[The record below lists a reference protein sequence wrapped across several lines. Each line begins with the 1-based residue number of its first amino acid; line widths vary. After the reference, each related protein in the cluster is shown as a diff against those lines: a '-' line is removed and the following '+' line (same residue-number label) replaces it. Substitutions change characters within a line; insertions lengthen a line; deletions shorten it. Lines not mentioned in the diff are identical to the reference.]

1 MKPLNYGMV
10 GGGSGAFIGDVHRKA
25 IRIDGLATL
34 CAGCFS
40 RDAEKSK
47 AFGAE
52 LGVAPD
58 RLYTNYLEMAEQ
70 EAKREDGISFVV
82 CVTPNISHYEVCKA
96 FLMNG
101 INVVCDKP
109 LTWTIEQSQEL
120 VTICKEKDLLFGI
133 TYTYSGYPA
142 VKQMRQMVSDGVL
155 GKIKFVNG
163 EYPQGWLG
171 TPVDETSKLA
181 PWRMDPKVAGISNCL
196 GDIGSHIENLVANI
210 TGLKIE
216 RVCARLDRIVEGRTL
231 DDNASVMVEFKG
243 GAKGL
248 YWSSQIAF
256 GNDNGLRVRIYGE
269 KGGLEWFQ
277 EDPDHFLY
285 TPSDGPQQRWS
296 RGRDAF
302 CESAQSYS
310 RIPAGHPEGLF
321 EAFANIYKA
330 YIRALAKKLSGEN
343 LVPSDLD
350 FPSIEMGLDGVVFI
364 NKCVE
369 SSNQG
374 ASWVTLG

>member
-1 MKPLNYGMV
+1 MEPISYGMV

-25 IRIDGLATL
+25 IRLDGLATL
-34 CAGCFS
+34 RAGCFS
-40 RDAEKSK
+40 RDTVKSK
-47 AFGAE
+47 VFGTE
-52 LGVAPD
+52 LGVAPE
-58 RLYTNYLEMAEQ
+58 RLYSNYLEMAEQ
-70 EAKREDGISFVV
+70 ESKRKDGISFVV
-82 CVTPNISHYEVCKA
+82 CVTPNVSHYEVCKA
-96 FLMNG
+96 FLTKG

-109 LTWTIEQSQEL
+109 LTWTIEQSKEL
-120 VTICKEKDLLFGI
+120 VRICKEKNLLFGI

-142 VKQMRQMVSDGVL
+142 VKQMRQMVAEGVL

-171 TPVDETSKLA
+171 SPIDEKSKLA

-216 RVCARLDRIVEGRTL
+216 SVCARLDTIVEGRTL

-302 CESAQSYS
+302 CENAQSYS

-330 YIRALAKKLSGEN
+330 YILALAKKMSGKQ
-343 LVPSDLD
+343 LVPADLD
-350 FPSIEMGLDGVVFI
+350 FPSIEMGLEGVVFI

-369 SSNQG
+369 SSKKG
-374 ASWVTLG
+374 STWVTLA

>member
-1 MKPLNYGMV
+1 M
-10 GGGSGAFIGDVHRKA
+10 
-25 IRIDGLATL
+25 DGLATL
-34 CAGCFS
+34 AAGCFS
-40 RDAEKSK
+40 RNTEKSK
-47 AFGAE
+47 AFGKE
-52 LGVAPD
+52 LGVDPS
-58 RLYTNYLEMAEQ
+58 RLYTNYLEMAEK

-82 CVTPNISHYEVCKA
+82 CVTPNVSHYEVCKA
-96 FLMNG
+96 FLLNG

-109 LTWTIEQSQEL
+109 LTWTIEQSKEL
-120 VTICKEKDLLFGI
+120 VKICREKDLLFGI

-163 EYPQGWLG
+163 EYPQGWLAN
-171 TPVDETSKLA
+171 PIDENSKLA
-181 PWRMDPKVAGISNCL
+181 PWRMDPKVSGISNCL

-216 RVCARLDRIVEGRTL
+216 SVCARLDKIVEGRTL
-231 DDNASVMVEFKG
+231 DDNATVMLTYKG

-256 GNDNGLRVRIYGE
+256 GNDNGLRVRIFGE

-285 TPSDGPQQRWS
+285 TPSDGPQQRFS
-296 RGRDAF
+296 RGRDQF
-302 CESAQSYS
+302 CENAQKYS

-330 YIRALAKKLSGEN
+330 YVLALAKKLNKEQ
-343 LVPSDLD
+343 LVAADLD
-350 FPSIEMGLDGVVFI
+350 FPSIEMGLEGVVFI

-369 SSNQG
+369 SSNKG
-374 ASWVTLG
+374 SAWVNLN